1 MSTRGPEIQRLERLA
16 DVLVTKGVDGDIAAI
31 REIGDRLEGKP
42 AQSVALGQDPALQPI
57 GVEHSLRP
65 MLTRD
70 QWLKIHNG
78 D

>member
-42 AQSVALGQDPALQPI
+42 AQSVALGQDPDLQPI
-57 GVEHSLRP
+57 GVEHALRP
-65 MLTRD
+65 TLTREA
-70 QWLKIHNG
+70 WLRLHG
-78 D
+78 GE